1 MLSMTGY
8 SSYLQETPRFT
19 IQIDIKSI
27 NSKYKDLKINAGFCD
42 NNYLEELRQIVL
54 NRVYRGQVTVD
65 LNLKVNKVD
74 EFSNLN
80 LEQLENYIQAVEHQ
94 YQEPIPRTF
103 DNIKEFF
110 VLGNLTQK
118 NIYVFDEDTDG
129 EIVKETLLRAIEA
142 FYQSRLV
149 EGNNLCLDFLDKTQQ
164 LLSIC
169 HSIEKKIPELER
181 NFSTRLEKRM
191 IELLETIDEI
201 DKSRILNEV
210 AIFATKT
217 TVDEEIVRLHSH
229 LKKLESLVK
238 SDDIVIGKQIDFYM
252 QEINREFN
260 TIASKISDIDI
271 SKKIVD
277 AKVLVDQ
284 IREQVQNI
292 I

>member
-110 VLGNLTQK
+110 VLGNLSQK